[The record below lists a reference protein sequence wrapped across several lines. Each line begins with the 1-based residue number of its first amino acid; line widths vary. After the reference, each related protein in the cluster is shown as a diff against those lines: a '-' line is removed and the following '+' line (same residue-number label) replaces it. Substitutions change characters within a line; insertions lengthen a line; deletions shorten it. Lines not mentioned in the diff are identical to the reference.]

1 MMSNLVPF
9 LGYTAAILLILGIG
23 GLIADYVFPHIPFI
37 ERFIGSSGRS
47 STSSFG
53 PRKIRPTRSTPSP
66 TINALSKLW
75 RKPDGC
81 MSIS

>member
-1 MMSNLVPF
+1 MSMDNLKI
-9 LGYTAAILLILGIG
+9 AIEESVKEAFGDNAKYILRR
-23 GLIADYVFPHIPFI
+23 L
-37 ERFIGSSGRS
+37 GSSGRS

-53 PRKIRPTRSTPSP
+53 PRKTRPTRSYPISYDQR
-66 TINALSKLW
+66 LSKLW